1 MLSRTLVAGLL
12 LCSLTACASA
22 QSGRLDLSTMSH
34 LARKAS
40 DTSTV
45 NLSGAMFKMARSM
58 AVTAA
63 DDEAAQL
70 IRRVDSVQ
78 VRSFE
83 FANDDAYSIDD
94 IAAVRAQLENTG
106 WSQIVKVR
114 DRAQDEDVELYVQID
129 GDRALG
135 LAVIVAEPREL
146 TIVNIA
152 GSLSLDDFARLQ
164 GQYGIP
170 KIQSE

>member
-1 MLSRTLVAGLL
+1 MLSRTVLVGVL

-22 QSGRLDLSTMSH
+22 QSGRLDLSNMAH
-34 LARKAS
+34 LTRKAS
-40 DTSTV
+40 DSSTV

-58 AVTAA
+58 AATAT
-63 DDEAAQL
+63 DDEAAEL
-70 IRRVDSVQ
+70 IRRVNSVQ

-83 FANDDAYSIDD
+83 FANDDEYSIDD
-94 IAAVRAQLENTG
+94 LASVRQQLETTG

-114 DRAQDEDVELYVQID
+114 DREQHEDVEVYVQID
-129 GDRALG
+129 GERALG

-170 KIQSE
+170 KIKSE